1 MQIHSSAEDY
11 LEAILMIQ
19 LEKGQVRSIDVAH
32 KLNYSKPSVSRA
44 VNLLREN
51 GYLQM
56 ARDGMLELTEAGR
69 RIAETIYER
78 HILLT
83 KWLISLGVPEQ
94 LAAVDACKLE
104 HDVSGTTFEKLKAHI
119 LHEHLAPEEAV

>member
-1 MQIHSSAEDY
+1 MQIHASAEDY

-19 LEKGQVRSIDVAH
+19 LEKGHVRSIDVAR

-44 VNLLREN
+44 VNLLRDN

-56 ARDGMLELTEAGR
+56 ARDGMLELTETGR
-69 RIAETIYER
+69 AIAETIYER

-83 KWLISLGVPEQ
+83 KWLVSLGVPEE
-94 LAAVDACKLE
+94 LAAEDACKME
-104 HDVSGTTFEKLKAHI
+104 HDVSGITFEKLKAHI
-119 LHEHLAPEEAV
+119 LLEHLASEDV

>member
-44 VNLLREN
+44 VSLLRDN

-56 ARDGMLELTEAGR
+56 ARDGLLELTEAGR
-69 RIAETIYER
+69 KIAETIYER

-83 KWLISLGVPEQ
+83 KWLVSLGVPEE
-94 LAAVDACKLE
+94 LACIDACKLE
-104 HDVSGTTFEKLKAHI
+104 HDVSGDTFEKLKAHI
-119 LHEHLAPEEAV
+119 LLEHLTPEEAV